1 MESLWK
7 VWFSKRRHL
16 YIEIARKHRS
26 TPWRVYHLGH
36 GGRGKTLKDM
46 RILEELQQYGIISR
60 NHLWFK
66 QRL

>member
-1 MESLWK
+1 MKKLWK

-26 TPWRVYHLGH
+26 SPWRVYHLGH

-46 RILEELQQYGIISR
+46 RILEELQQYGIIS
-60 NHLWFK
+60 HIYPW
-66 QRL
+66 

>member
-1 MESLWK
+1 MKKLWK

-46 RILEELQQYGIISR
+46 RILEEIGR
-60 NHLWFK
+60 AHV
-66 QRL
+66 

>member
-1 MESLWK
+1 MESLVLQK
-7 VWFSKRRHL
+7 EKGVCSDSP

-46 RILEELQQYGIISR
+46 RILEELQQYGIIS
-60 NHLWFK
+60 HIYPW
-66 QRL
+66 